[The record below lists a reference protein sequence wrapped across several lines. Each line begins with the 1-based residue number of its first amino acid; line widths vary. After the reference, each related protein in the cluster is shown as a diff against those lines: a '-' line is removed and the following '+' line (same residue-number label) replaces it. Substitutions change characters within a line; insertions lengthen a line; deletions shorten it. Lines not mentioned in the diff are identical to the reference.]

1 MTFLF
6 FGQAT
11 TSAAH
16 PAPAAG
22 ACNPVGFPPSAP
34 GYREMYL
41 VAWWEMT
48 WESWNDWW
56 FYGDSMVIIMV
67 ILWPKFQVKTWKRR
81 FFEHIF
87 QTGIW
92 FMIQLCPCRCALEK
106 LGSWWWCHG
115 SRSGA
120 RFGEDFQDQAAP
132 DPQKR
137 DSQNWKNI
145 PNTLAN
151 RTKHL
156 GYLPANAN

>member
-56 FYGDSMVIIMV
+56 FYGDNYGDSMAKIPSQNLEKK
-67 ILWPKFQVKTWKRR
+67 ILRTHFSDRDMIHDSVVSMSVRTWK
-81 FFEHIF
+81 I
-87 QTGIW
+87 GIVMVMPW
-92 FMIQLCPCRCALEK
+92 QPLWGPFWGGFSRSSGTRSPEKGLSELEK
-106 LGSWWWCHG
+106 HPKYVGKSNKT
-115 SRSGA
+115 
-120 RFGEDFQDQAAP
+120 FGIP
-132 DPQKR
+132 S
-137 DSQNWKNI
+137 SQRKL
-145 PNTLAN
+145 T
-151 RTKHL
+151 
-156 GYLPANAN
+156 